1 MNAKSQ
7 SVINSKSAHAKHI
20 SPSYLQKISK
30 HAAHAPRNTNVEIL
44 RIFAMLCITFNHF
57 TWPTQEIVGL
67 AHLSQHL
74 PITTALS
81 LISNLGGVGDCLFFF
96 ISIWYI
102 CEETANYKRQFKRV
116 WILERELL
124 FWSLLLLVCDFLSQG
139 FGLREA
145 YSKGSLLKHLILGAF
160 PALSNHWWFPTH
172 YMLFL
177 LIVPALSTGLRK
189 AGKQLHGT
197 LAIILF
203 VLYGFIPFTTVNFFL
218 GGHQTMNYSVW
229 LFIYQFVLIT
239 YIRWY
244 RPEWLSSK
252 SLMTKIMWIGGLSGI
267 ISQIIC
273 TVLVSA
279 VSYNSLWIL
288 WDLWMNSPACFP
300 SMMFSLGL
308 LALAQQ
314 KKPQYNKAINRI
326 ASATLTV
333 YLLLTDSFVNSII
346 SAAIQ
351 SIPQKGLS
359 LFCICVVSC
368 ALLFAISLLL
378 GLIRQ
383 SLFAI
388 TIDRQRGRWFEL
400 LWNKISGL
408 MYNHRNS
415 SLAK

>member
-1 MNAKSQ
+1 MADTK
-7 SVINSKSAHAKHI
+7 
-20 SPSYLQKISK
+20 
-30 HAAHAPRNTNVEIL
+30 NVESENL
-44 RIFAMLCITFNHF
+44 L
-57 TWPTQEIVGL
+57 
-67 AHLSQHL
+67 QHL
-74 PITTALS
+74 PISTALS

-124 FWSLLLLVCDFLSQG
+124 FWSLLLLVCDFLAQG

-145 YSKGSLLKHLILGAF
+145 YSRGSPLKHLILGVF
-160 PALSNHWWFPTH
+160 PALSDHWWFPTN

-177 LIVPALSTGLRK
+177 LIVPVLSTGLRK
-189 AGKQLHGT
+189 AGEQLHGT
-197 LAIILF
+197 LAIILL
-203 VLYGFIPFTTVNFFL
+203 VLYGFIPFATVNSFI
-218 GGHQTMNYSVW
+218 GEHQTMNYSVW

-244 RPEWLSSK
+244 RTEWLRSK
-252 SLMTKIMWIGGLSGI
+252 SLMTRIMWIGGSSGI

-273 TVLVSA
+273 TALVSV
-279 VSYNSLWIL
+279 VSGSGLWIL
-288 WDLWMNSPACFP
+288 WYRWMNCPACFP

-314 KKPQYNKAINRI
+314 KKPRYNKAINRI

-346 SAAIQ
+346 STAIQ
-351 SIPQKGLS
+351 SIPQKGS
-359 LFCICVVSC
+359 PLFCSC
-368 ALLFAISLLL
+368 IASCILLFAAFLLL

-383 SLFAI
+383 SLFSI
-388 TIDRQRGRWFEL
+388 TIDRHRGHWFEL
-400 LWNKISGL
+400 LWSKVSRL
-408 MYNHRNS
+408 LHNHLNS
-415 SLAK
+415 SLAG